1 MTEVTF
7 LTLAE
12 AIEIHND
19 VVSKYGGRGGVRDYG
34 LLQAALAVP
43 LATFDGQFLHR
54 SIFDMAAAYLYHVCN
69 NHPFVDGNK
78 RTALACALVFLD
90 MNGIGVDDPEGVLF
104 DLTMRAASGLLE
116 KPAIASELRR
126 LARDTAAELG

>member
-1 MTEVTF
+1 
-7 LTLAE
+7 
-12 AIEIHND
+12 
-19 VVSKYGGRGGVRDYG
+19 
-34 LLQAALAVP
+34 
-43 LATFDGQFLHR
+43 
-54 SIFDMAAAYLYHVCN
+54 MAAAYLYHVCN

-126 LARDTAAELG
+126 LARDTAAEHG